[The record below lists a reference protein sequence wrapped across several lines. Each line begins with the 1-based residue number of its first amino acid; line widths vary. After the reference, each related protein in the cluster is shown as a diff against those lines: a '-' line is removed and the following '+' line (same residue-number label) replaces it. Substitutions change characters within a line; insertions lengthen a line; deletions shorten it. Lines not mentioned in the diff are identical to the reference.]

1 MVNVQPNLIK
11 KSAKELK
18 KKRNAKGPPALF
30 YDGISLTLE
39 SNQGI
44 QRTE

>member
-18 KKRNAKGPPALF
+18 KKCKGATSSLLWWNLF
-30 YDGISLTLE
+30 NFGEQPRYSM
-39 SNQGI
+39 
-44 QRTE
+44 